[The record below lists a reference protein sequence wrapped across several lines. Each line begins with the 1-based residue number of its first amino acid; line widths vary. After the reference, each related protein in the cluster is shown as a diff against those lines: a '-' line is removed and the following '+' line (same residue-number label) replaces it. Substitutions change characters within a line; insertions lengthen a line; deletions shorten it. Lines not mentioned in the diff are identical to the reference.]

1 MTKITDSTNQQMETK
16 TPLEDKVPWKMNS
29 NPDEILSL
37 IFFFFLSL
45 SGHLSIKSI
54 LLFILKFKLHR
65 IPLSVD

>member
-54 LLFILKFKLHR
+54 LLFTLKFKLHR
-65 IPLSVD
+65 VPLSVD

>member
-37 IFFFFLSL
+37 IFFFLSL

-54 LLFILKFKLHR
+54 LLFTLKFKLHR
-65 IPLSVD
+65 VPLSVD